1 MTRRDLF
8 KLALSTCGG
17 AACVQGSGPASAVDS
32 APAADSSRALSS
44 LREVAASR
52 GILFGSMVLKK
63 TLATVPKYAD
73 LVAQQCGIIVP
84 GNELKWDALHPAP
97 GQFDFSQGDG
107 LEQFARSHGML
118 FRGVPLVWEQ
128 ALPKWF
134 VGTVNLDNA
143 ERMLLSHISTVA
155 GHYAGQMHSWDVVN
169 EAIWVED
176 GRADGL
182 KVTPWLIYL
191 GPEYIDLA
199 FHAAHQADPK
209 AMLVYNQDRI
219 EAENPWNEKRRQ
231 AVLSLLTRLVQ
242 RGIPV
247 HGLGIQ
253 SHIIAETNV
262 TGPGFKRFLHAIEDL
277 GLSILVTEMDVRDSS
292 LPGDKAVRDGLVAKQ
307 YYNYLSFLLQFKS
320 VKTVLAWGLS
330 DRTTWLAKE
339 SPRHDSLPV
348 RPLLYDAELQPK
360 PAFDAVWR
368 AFNEAPKRVRAV
380 ERLTSVRP
388 GNSTDSEGVPL
399 ARKRGTCDV

>member
-1 MTRRDLF
+1 MTRRDLL
-8 KLALSTCGG
+8 KLALSTYGG
-17 AACVQGSGPASAVDS
+17 AACVPGLGPASAVDS
-32 APAADSSRALSS
+32 MPAGASSRALSS
-44 LREVAASR
+44 LREIAASR

-63 TLATVPKYAD
+63 TLATDPKYAG
-73 LVAQQCGIIVP
+73 LVTQQCGIVVP

-97 GQFDFSQGDG
+97 GQFDFSEGDWI
-107 LEQFARSHGML
+107 EQFASSHGML
-118 FRGVPLVWEQ
+118 LRGVPLVWEQ
-128 ALPKWF
+128 ALPNWF

-143 ERMLLSHISTVA
+143 RQILLGHISTVA

-191 GPEYIDLA
+191 GPEYIELA

-219 EAENPWNEKRRQ
+219 EAEDSWTEKRRQ

-242 RGIPV
+242 RGVPI

-253 SHIIAETNV
+253 SHIVAETNV

-307 YYNYLSFLLQFKS
+307 YHNYLSFLLQFKS
-320 VKTVLAWGLS
+320 VKTVLIWGLS

-339 SPRHDSLPV
+339 SPRRDSMPV

-360 PAFDAVWR
+360 PAFGAVWR
-368 AFNEAPKRVRAV
+368 AFNEAPKRV
-380 ERLTSVRP
+380 
-388 GNSTDSEGVPL
+388 
-399 ARKRGTCDV
+399 

>member
-1 MTRRDLF
+1 MTRRDLL
-8 KLALSTCGG
+8 KLALSTYGG
-17 AACVQGSGPASAVDS
+17 AACVPGLGPASAVDS
-32 APAADSSRALSS
+32 MPAGASSRALSS
-44 LREVAASR
+44 LREIAASR

-63 TLATVPKYAD
+63 TLATDPKYAG
-73 LVAQQCGIIVP
+73 LATQQCGIVVP

-97 GQFDFSQGDG
+97 GQFDFSEGDWI
-107 LEQFARSHGML
+107 EQFASSHGML
-118 FRGVPLVWEQ
+118 LRGVPLVWEQ
-128 ALPKWF
+128 ALPNWF

-143 ERMLLSHISTVA
+143 RQILLGHISTVA

-191 GPEYIDLA
+191 GPEYIELA

-219 EAENPWNEKRRQ
+219 EAEDSWTEKRRQ

-242 RGIPV
+242 RGVPI

-253 SHIIAETNV
+253 SHIVAETNV

-307 YYNYLSFLLQFKS
+307 YHNYLSFLLQFKS
-320 VKTVLAWGLS
+320 VKTVLIWGLS

-339 SPRHDSLPV
+339 SPRRDSMPV

-360 PAFDAVWR
+360 PAFGAVWR
-368 AFNEAPKRVRAV
+368 AFNEAPKRV
-380 ERLTSVRP
+380 
-388 GNSTDSEGVPL
+388 
-399 ARKRGTCDV
+399 